1 MSNTFQSK
9 SKNGTNKQFFASG
22 GGMVANNTNL
32 GRLPTLG
39 LGKIRA
45 EDFADDTANP
55 FSIQNNTEKLL
66 VMRELEREFKDLN
79 RFEKESQK
87 IFQKGV
93 TSKPDRTG
101 SIRDVQG
108 IHGSKE
114 NAQINHKEQDIIIML
129 NEMRKRKTK
138 QTESANNEDTRDN
151 ANKQKINI
159 FDT

>member
-55 FSIQNNTEKLL
+55 FK
-66 VMRELEREFKDLN
+66 V
-79 RFEKESQK
+79 
-87 IFQKGV
+87 
-93 TSKPDRTG
+93 
-101 SIRDVQG
+101 
-108 IHGSKE
+108 
-114 NAQINHKEQDIIIML
+114 
-129 NEMRKRKTK
+129 
-138 QTESANNEDTRDN
+138 
-151 ANKQKINI
+151 
-159 FDT
+159 